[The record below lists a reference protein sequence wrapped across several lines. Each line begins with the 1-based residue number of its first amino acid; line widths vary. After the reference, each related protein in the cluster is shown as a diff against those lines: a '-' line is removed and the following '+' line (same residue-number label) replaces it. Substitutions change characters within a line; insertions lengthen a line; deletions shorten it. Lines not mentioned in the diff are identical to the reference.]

1 MTSMEFD
8 FSLTPE
14 IVTVRSRARIYV
26 LVRLIL
32 DLVALAIVLLQPSDQ
47 GLFPTYWVLVADVF
61 GLIIYWLGVRRWPS
75 ASTYLALIFAALLLI
90 ALDFS
95 LGKITLIPWLFLVP
109 LSLAGG
115 LIVTRPGFNSLV
127 TLSILG
133 IFGAYLALVY
143 LQRIPLTSSVPPNLL
158 MSLPV
163 ALGVVL
169 LILNALIESLVAYL
183 YQTQEA
189 YLKTRVQ
196 YLQTLND
203 LEQNRRELANTQRQ
217 VRRIERL
224 STVGHF
230 AGQLSKSLR
239 TPLET
244 MENVL
249 SQPSETLCQP
259 GIITRLR
266 KEIADAVRLT
276 DGLQHF
282 AELGRLHIETVN
294 LDDLLAEELAHTQAP
309 KSVTLS
315 VDQPP
320 VFPSIQADPK
330 QMRLLM
336 HHLIDNAIQ
345 AVGKKGGEVS
355 LVLEPNPEGVRFSV
369 SDTGPGIPEEQFEL
383 IFEPLYT
390 TQQEGF
396 GLGLAVCQQVVQMHG
411 GQIRVESIIDEG
423 TTFVVS
429 LPRVP
434 RHPPEELAQDS
445 AG

>member
-1 MTSMEFD
+1 MTSMDLD

-14 IVTVRSRARIYV
+14 ITAVRSRARIYI

-32 DLVALAIVLLQPSDQ
+32 DLIALAIVLLQPSDQ
-47 GLFPTYWVLVADVF
+47 GLFPTYWVLVADVA
-61 GLIIYWLGVRRWPS
+61 GLFIYWLGVRRWPS
-75 ASTYLALIFAALLLI
+75 ASTYLALMWAALLLI

-95 LGKITLIPWLFLVP
+95 LGQITLVSWLFLIP

-143 LQRIPLTSSVPPNLL
+143 LQRVPLTSSVPPDLL
-158 MSLPV
+158 VSIPV

-169 LILNALIESLVAYL
+169 LMLNALVESLVAYL

-196 YLQTLND
+196 YLQALND
-203 LEQNRRELANTQRQ
+203 LGQNRRELANTQRQ

-230 AGQLSKSLR
+230 AGQLSKTLR

-249 SQPSETLCQP
+249 NQPNEMLCQP
-259 GIITRLR
+259 EIVARLR
-266 KEIADAVRLT
+266 NEIADAVRLT

-282 AELGRLHIETVN
+282 ADLGRLHIETVN
-294 LDDLLAEELAHTQAP
+294 LDDILAEELAHIQPPENVKFA
-309 KSVTLS
+309 

-330 QMRLLM
+330 QIRLLM
-336 HHLIDNAIQ
+336 HNLIDNAIQ
-345 AVGKKGGEVS
+345 AVEREGGDVNLS
-355 LVLEPNPEGVRFSV
+355 LESNPEGVRFSV
-369 SDTGPGIPEEQFEL
+369 SDTGPGIPEDQFEL

-390 TQQEGF
+390 TQQQGF
-396 GLGLAVCQQVVQMHG
+396 GLGLAVCQQVVQMQG
-411 GQIRVESIIDEG
+411 GQIRVESVVGEG